1 MKEYSLP
8 LEEGNLKT
16 CAWLD
21 FRITKVQ
28 CVICVSL
35 SCPFL
40 SEHVYCSYPVSI
52 SPLYV
57 GWGMGR
63 GERPCLFNSQVS
75 NQEELHLKNIILL
88 QTWCRSQDRRF
99 WDWCW
104 DWILG
109 VFGGSGRVVN
119 YYSLR
124 EDCGRTSLK
133 VTTTNSSHFCNMH
146 VTLPIK
152 RPSLYLYPWFS
163 VGLETCFNE
172 QTAVEGR
179 F

>member
-1 MKEYSLP
+1 M
-8 LEEGNLKT
+8 
-16 CAWLD
+16 
-21 FRITKVQ
+21 
-28 CVICVSL
+28 ICVSL

-40 SEHVYCSYPVSI
+40 SEHVYCSYPVSV

-75 NQEELHLKNIILL
+75 NQEELHLKNIIHL
-88 QTWCRSQDRRF
+88 QTWCRSRDMRF

-133 VTTTNSSHFCNMH
+133 VTTTNSSHSVICMLLFPSRGRVCIS
-146 VTLPIK
+146 TLDSQLALRLALMNGLQWKKGSRTFEP
-152 RPSLYLYPWFS
+152 RP
-163 VGLETCFNE
+163 
-172 QTAVEGR
+172 
-179 F
+179 